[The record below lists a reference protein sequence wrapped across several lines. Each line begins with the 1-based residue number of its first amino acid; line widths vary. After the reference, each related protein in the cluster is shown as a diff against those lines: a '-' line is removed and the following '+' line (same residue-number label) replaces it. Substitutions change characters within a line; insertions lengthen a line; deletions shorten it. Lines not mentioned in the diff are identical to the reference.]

1 MILAAL
7 SDYYHRRRQ
16 QAGRDAPPPF
26 GYSSERVS
34 FALVLEADGQ
44 LRDVVDLR
52 SQDEKGRKHAVSLQ
66 VPRPLGSRSG
76 TAPKA
81 YFLADT
87 ARFLLGESGLNQAK
101 SGLSD
106 QEVAKKQQ
114 ADREYFERS
123 RDKHLTYLADSDD
136 PGAQAV
142 RRFFESWD
150 PAQAEMLGVG
160 DELAGATCVFK
171 LDGTPGYVHDRPA
184 LRDIWQARFV
194 EENES
199 ARRQCL
205 VTGEERPAAML
216 HPPIKGV
223 PGAQTSGAYLVSFNA
238 EAFCSYSAGTKAK
251 GLNAP
256 VSQEAAFAYTT
267 ALNEML
273 RWDSPQKLPLG
284 HTAVVF
290 WAERETPFEPVV
302 PALFGGGDRS
312 GLSKEVRERVGAVLA
327 AVERGQPPAD
337 ALSDVD
343 GTVRFYVLGL
353 AAPSQARLTVRFWLV
368 TDLGRLLEG
377 VRQHHADLAV
387 ERRFANQPATPS
399 LWRLVKETAPE
410 HDLNEA
416 LPQLHAGLLH
426 AVLTGAPY
434 PTAVLPAVFARI
446 RADCGR
452 ARRLQDD
459 PISHPRV
466 ALIAACLRRTARTQ
480 GRAIPREVE
489 AMSLDT
495 ETEDVPYRLGR
506 LFAAME
512 KAQQDALGRNI
523 NHTIRDGYFATAS
536 AAPRAVFPRLLR
548 LTQHHIAKAD
558 YGHASDRRI
567 AEIVETLTPGGAF
580 PAQLTFE
587 QQGRFVL
594 GYYHQRNALYR
605 KSDAPA
611 SEPQERAEAEEEAL

>member
-7 SDYYHRRRQ
+7 TDYYHRRRQ

-34 FALVLEADGQ
+34 FALVLSADGQ

-52 SQDEKGRKHAVSLQ
+52 KQDEKGRKHAVSLQ
-66 VPRPLGSRSG
+66 VPRPLSG
-76 TAPKA
+76 RTSGVRA
-81 YFLADT
+81 YFLCDNT
-87 ARFLLGESGLNQAK
+87 RYLLGVGGDKPARDLQT
-101 SGLSD
+101 
-106 QEVAKKQQ
+106 
-114 ADREYFERS
+114 FEAS
-123 RDKHLTYLADSDD
+123 RDKHLIYLAESDD
-136 PGAQAV
+136 PGAQAL

-150 PAQAEMLGVG
+150 PAQADRLPLG
-160 DELAGATCVFK
+160 DELASATCVFK

-184 LRDIWQARFV
+184 LREIWQARFAD
-194 EENES
+194 ENET
-199 ARRQCL
+199 APRQCL
-205 VTGEERPAAML
+205 VTGEERPAALL

-223 PGAQTSGAYLVSFNA
+223 PNAQTSGAYLVSFNA

-267 ALNEML
+267 ALNELL

-312 GLSKEVRERVGAVLA
+312 GLSKEVRERVSGVLA

-337 ALSDVD
+337 ALSDLD
-343 GTVRFYVLGL
+343 RTVRFYVLGL
-353 AAPSQARLTVRFWLV
+353 GAPSQARLTVRFWLV
-368 TDLGRLLEG
+368 TNLGRLLEG
-377 VRQHHADLAV
+377 VRQHHADLAI

-399 LWRLVKETAPE
+399 LWRLVAETAPD

-452 ARRLQDD
+452 AQRLPDD

-466 ALIAACLRRTARTQ
+466 ALIAACLRRIARTQ
-480 GRAIPREVE
+480 GRVIPREVE

-558 YGHASDRRI
+558 YGHTSDRRI

-605 KSDAPA
+605 KADAVA
-611 SEPQERAEAEEEAL
+611 SEPPERAAAEEEAQ